1 LRWCT
6 LCGELGG
13 TPGHCSVYL
22 YLKDTVLPKGEK
34 QLVLCRWMS
43 PNPLI
48 IIIQTQKILRISNH
62 SSQHPSHSKIWMHSQ
77 SHTGSKQQNP
87 NSTHLLSSPW
97 AAVSR
102 EVTTRRMK
110 VMEQKQRRCHQQLV
124 TSKSKDQW
132 GRWEELRRRDFRN
145 LTRF

>member
-1 LRWCT
+1 MHT
-6 LCGELGG
+6 LWGVGRHTWSLLSL
-13 TPGHCSVYL
+13 PLPQGHSSSKRRKATSALQVDVSKSFNYN
-22 YLKDTVLPKGEK
+22 YSD
-34 QLVLCRWMS
+34 
-43 PNPLI
+43 
-48 IIIQTQKILRISNH
+48 TQKILRISNH

-110 VMEQKQRRCHQQLV
+110 VMGQKQRRCHQQLV